1 VTWLATE
8 TAAVLAALGLAILAA
23 LPEVHKELSRRR
35 RGLRMCLDCG
45 RTILLGERTCDCETV
60 E

>member
-8 TAAVLAALGLAILAA
+8 TSAVLAALGLAILAGMPG
-23 LPEVHKELSRRR
+23 LHRELRRR
-35 RGLRMCLDCG
+35 RRALRMCLDCG

>member
-8 TAAVLAALGLAILAA
+8 TAAVLAAFGLAILAG
-23 LPEVHKELSRRR
+23 LPGVHKELRRR
-35 RGLRMCLDCG
+35 RRALRMCLDCG
-45 RTILLGERTCDCETV
+45 RTILLGERTCDCEAV

>member
-1 VTWLATE
+1 MTWLVHRD
-8 TAAVLAALGLAILAA
+8 AAVLAALGLAILAG
-23 LPEVHKELSRRR
+23 LPGMHRELRRR
-35 RGLRMCLDCG
+35 RRALRRCLDCG

>member
-1 VTWLATE
+1 MTWLFTE
-8 TAAVLAALGLAILAA
+8 TSAVLAALGLAILAG
-23 LPEVHKELSRRR
+23 LPGVHRELKRRR
-35 RGLRMCLDCG
+35 LALRRCLDCG

>member
-8 TAAVLAALGLAILAA
+8 TAAVLAALGLAILAGV
-23 LPEVHKELSRRR
+23 PGVRKEWKRRR
-35 RGLRMCLDCG
+35 RALRMCLDCG
-45 RTILLGERTCDCETV
+45 RTILLGERTCDCEPA

>member
-8 TAAVLAALGLAILAA
+8 TAAVLAALGLAFLAGMPG
-23 LPEVHKELSRRR
+23 LHRELRRR
-35 RGLRMCLDCG
+35 RRALRTCLDCG

>member
-1 VTWLATE
+1 MTWLFTE
-8 TAAVLAALGLAILAA
+8 TAAVLGALGLAILAG
-23 LPEVHKELSRRR
+23 LPAMHKELKRRR
-35 RGLRMCLDCG
+35 RALRMCLDCG

>member
-1 VTWLATE
+1 VTWLFTE
-8 TAAVLAALGLAILAA
+8 SAAVLAALGFAILAG
-23 LPEVHKELSRRR
+23 LPAMHRELRRR
-35 RGLRMCLDCG
+35 RRALRACLDCG